1 MKPYLS
7 KEEMLEI
14 RKELKKEN
22 KKVVFTNGCFDIL
35 HRGHITYLQE
45 AAQLGDHLIIGLNSD
60 ASVRRLKGETRPIV
74 REEDRAALLSALR
87 CIDGVVLF
95 EEDTPAELLAYLR
108 PNTLVKG
115 GDYKIEDIIGRESV
129 DHVEVL
135 SFKEGYSTS
144 DIVGKIATM
153 AKEGKL

>member
-1 MKPYLS
+1 M
-7 KEEMLEI
+7 
-14 RKELKKEN
+14 
-22 KKVVFTNGCFDIL
+22 
-35 HRGHITYLQE
+35 
-45 AAQLGDHLIIGLNSD
+45 
-60 ASVRRLKGETRPIV
+60 
-74 REEDRAALLSALR
+74 R

-135 SFKEGYSTS
+135 SFKEELFYIRYCRENSYYG
-144 DIVGKIATM
+144 
-153 AKEGKL
+153 